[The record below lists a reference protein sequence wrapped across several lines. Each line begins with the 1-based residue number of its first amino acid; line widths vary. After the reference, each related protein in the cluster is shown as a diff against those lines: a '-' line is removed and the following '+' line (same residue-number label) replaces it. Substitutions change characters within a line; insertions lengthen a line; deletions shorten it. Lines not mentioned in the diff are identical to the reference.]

1 MKRTRESIFGLLA
14 LASTTALVLVAC
26 QRDGSNGTSSQG
38 TAANSNAIAIS
49 VTENGFEPA
58 EITVN
63 KGERVTLVVT
73 RKTEK
78 TCATEFVMKSQ
89 GVHKALPLDRPVT
102 IAFTPTE
109 AGEVRYACG
118 MDMITGK
125 VIVK

>member
-1 MKRTRESIFGLLA
+1 MKRTRDIAGFAA
-14 LASTTALVLVAC
+14 LASIAMLMLAAC
-26 QRDGSNGTSSQG
+26 QRGGSNATTSAG
-38 TAANSNAIAIS
+38 PAAAPHSIAIA

-58 EITVN
+58 EVTVH

-73 RKTEK
+73 RKTEN

-89 GVHKALPLDRPVT
+89 GIHKALPLDRPVT